1 MGSSYSIKE
10 AVKNG
15 MGISILSGSACKQF
29 ENSNE
34 IFCVDIDNEFSRT
47 FYSISQKN
55 FKPKRSVSLFL
66 DEIKN
71 EYNQI

>member
-15 MGISILSGSACKQF
+15 MGISILSGSACEQF

-34 IFCVDIDNEFSRT
+34 IFCMDIDNEFSRT

-71 EYNQI
+71 SDAQI